1 MLKHFGKNF
10 AKILSMASL
19 KAEICTGVSAR
30 VKFRITDC

>member
-1 MLKHFGKNF
+1 MLKHFGKN